1 MKISVTSER
10 TDDGKVAA
18 KVTVPA
24 AEVDAA
30 VKKTYRDIAH
40 RYNFQGF
47 RRGRAPRPVIDGI
60 VGKAAVLAQATD
72 ELLQEVQPQMIEEL
86 DLVPVERPD
95 WGESD
100 PVVEHEDFMI
110 ECTVVVPP
118 VATLK
123 SYEAPAINMPPAE
136 VTEAEIDNQID
147 QLLAYRTSFEPNKR
161 AKKVKAK
168 DMITVTATDKK
179 GESGIAGEDRT
190 LSMSNPNL
198 APELVSEMVGMKVG
212 ESKTISWTHEH
223 GDHSHEFEVEVTINT
238 IQKAVTP
245 KLTDE
250 FAKTGFGFE
259 NIAELRDAV
268 KEEVEADKKQSLPGL
283 KEDRVV
289 AAIGEQLDL
298 DEIPESYQNQ
308 VFNELVQEFL
318 GQLSRQGLNLDMY
331 LQMQGIKSDEFLA
344 DLHDQ
349 AEERARQSLA
359 LDALATELQFEVSDE
374 DIRSEFVKANVEDV
388 DGSIKEF
395 IAEGRMPAVRQS
407 IRRTKAV
414 TWLVDNAQVT
424 EVDEIAEARAKNEK
438 DSTGDAAEETESAP
452 ETADDAAAKTQ
463 DAE

>member
-24 AEVDAA
+24 AEVDAT
-30 VKKTYRDIAH
+30 VKKTYRDIAQ

-60 VGKAAVLAQATD
+60 LGRDAVLAQATD

-100 PVVEHEDFMI
+100 PVVEHEDFVI
-110 ECTVVVPP
+110 DCTVVVPP
-118 VATLK
+118 VAGLK
-123 SYEAPAINMPPAE
+123 SYDAPAINMPPAE
-136 VTEAEIDNQID
+136 VTEAEIDNQIE
-147 QLLAYRTSFEPNKR
+147 QLLTYRTTFEPNKR
-161 AKKVKAK
+161 AKKVKDK
-168 DMITVTATDKK
+168 DMITVTAVDKK

-190 LSMSNPNL
+190 LALGNPNL
-198 APELVSEMVGMKVG
+198 ADELVSEIVGMKVG
-212 ESKTISWTHEH
+212 ETKTISWTHSH
-223 GDHSHEFEVEVTINT
+223 GDHTHEFEVEVTVNT
-238 IQKAVTP
+238 VQKAVTP
-245 KLTDE
+245 ELTDE
-250 FAKTGFGFE
+250 FAKTGFGFDTV
-259 NIAELRDAV
+259 AELRDAV
-268 KEEVEADKKQSLPGL
+268 KEEVAADKKEGLPGL

-298 DEIPESYQNQ
+298 EEVPEAYQNQ
-308 VFNELVQEFL
+308 VFNELAQEFL
-318 GQLSRQGLNLDMY
+318 GQLSRRGMNLDMY
-331 LQMQGIKSDEFLA
+331 LSMQGIKSDEFLT

-359 LDALATELQFEVSDE
+359 LDALACELKLECSDE
-374 DIRSEFVKANVEDV
+374 DIRSEFEKANVKDV
-388 DGSIKEF
+388 DSSIKEF
-395 IAEGRMPAVRQS
+395 LSDGRMPAVRQS

-414 TWLVDNAQVT
+414 NWLVENAQVT
-424 EVDEIAEARAKNEK
+424 EVDEVAEARAKDESNK
-438 DSTGDAAEETESAP
+438 DEASE
-452 ETADDAAAKTQ
+452 